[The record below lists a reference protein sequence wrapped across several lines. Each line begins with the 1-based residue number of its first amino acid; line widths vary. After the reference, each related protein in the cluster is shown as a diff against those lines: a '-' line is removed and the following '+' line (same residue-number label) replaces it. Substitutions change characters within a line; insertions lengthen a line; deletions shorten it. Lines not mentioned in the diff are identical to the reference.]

1 MCGIGRSRGIDTSR
15 IAEHVQKTLICR
27 GPKAQGRTMTM
38 EPNAHPMRV
47 LYRDIL
53 GVDTF
58 AVAGDE
64 GSITD
69 PWQDRPHLCKTPSV
83 RA

>member
-1 MCGIGRSRGIDTSR
+1 MCGIGRIWGIDTSR
-15 IAEHVQKTLICR
+15 IAEHVQKTLICLA
-27 GPKAQGRTMTM
+27 PKANGRTMMSET
-38 EPNAHPMRV
+38 NAHPMRV

-64 GSITD
+64 GRITD
-69 PWQDRPHLCKTPSV
+69 PWQDRPHLCKTPAV